1 MQPHVTDLC
10 CYASRLKTKQN
21 FSAYLYS
28 SSLLAMSEISV
39 PCREFDAE
47 PGLGDAELE
56 PFILLRDFA

>member
-1 MQPHVTDLC
+1 MLLICVVMHQDL
-10 CYASRLKTKQN
+10 KQN
-21 FSAYLYS
+21 KIFSAYLYS

-47 PGLGDAELE
+47 PGLEDVEPE